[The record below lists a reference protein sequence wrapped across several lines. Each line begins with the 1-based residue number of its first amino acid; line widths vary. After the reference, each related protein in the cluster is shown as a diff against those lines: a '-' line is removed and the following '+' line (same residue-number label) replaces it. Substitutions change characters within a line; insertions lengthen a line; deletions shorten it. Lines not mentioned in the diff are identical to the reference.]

1 MLEKTKGEKKDAIVK
16 IGEKREKERKREERN
31 RLLGSIY
38 DRVNGYRS
46 QTVEKRSRFLCKNFE
61 FQKIVCIREG
71 YL

>member
-1 MLEKTKGEKKDAIVK
+1 MPEKTKGEKKDAMVK
-16 IGEKREKERKREERN
+16 IGGKREERN
-31 RLLGSIY
+31 RLLGSVY

-46 QTVEKRSRFLCKNFE
+46 QTVGKRSRFLCKNFE

>member
-16 IGEKREKERKREERN
+16 IGEKREARN

-61 FQKIVCIREG
+61 FQKIACIREG

>member
-16 IGEKREKERKREERN
+16 IGEKREARN

-46 QTVEKRSRFLCKNFE
+46 QTVGKRSRFLYMNF
-61 FQKIVCIREG
+61 
-71 YL
+71 

>member
-16 IGEKREKERKREERN
+16 IGEKREARN

-46 QTVEKRSRFLCKNFE
+46 QTVEKKKPILMQE
-61 FQKIVCIREG
+61 F
-71 YL
+71 

>member
-16 IGEKREKERKREERN
+16 NGEKREKERKREERN

-46 QTVEKRSRFLCKNFE
+46 QTVEKKKPILMQE
-61 FQKIVCIREG
+61 F
-71 YL
+71 